1 MKYDVIISINVH
13 ENFIFLLKQLDN
25 IKRHVHCTYA
35 VLLNCNDYMFQ
46 KCKKINLPH
55 VYIHPISLNKQRFHG
70 SITNGICNNMQ
81 YALTNFIFK
90 FLLWHQ
96 VGICLNILR

>member
-1 MKYDVIISINVH
+1 M
-13 ENFIFLLKQLDN
+13 FI
-25 IKRHVHCTYA
+25 
-35 VLLNCNDYMFQ
+35 
-46 KCKKINLPH
+46 
-55 VYIHPISLNKQRFHG
+55 YIHPISLNKQRFHG